1 MTVGI
6 QAVSVLQLLLLGR
19 LVVPT
24 GAGRPEIT
32 VLGTLDLLLVETTP
46 VTIDGELWLFE
57 SVRPDYWNNSA
68 GHEYLR
74 FVHLQSGH
82 SSAAFGAGHALGSA
96 IVDTGKVFAFG
107 TKRTFGVH
115 GETAADGQ
123 VITVFWSSD
132 GMKTWR
138 NKTAIDFSKD
148 TKAPGRS
155 KRVVFNTSVGKGKLN
170 GTDVFVLAYEWS
182 RPGTPGGWNTN
193 FAVSTDLLTWQ
204 LMPEEFSMPVGVE
217 HADPTLRFSD
227 GYWYCIPARKDP
239 ARWYFFQEI
248 YRSTDLKEWE
258 SAPGMGSPTAVGQPL
273 LQPVAARDKA
283 LAPRDWHP
291 DLYETLKQAA
301 DPQIKGWEE
310 WEDCNSSD
318 MDLCEWNK
326 TTVMVFNWGC
336 QHATEALALAV
347 SSMPLDDF
355 LQSWFVSE
363 PSSSSSSTRQTS
375 SSSPAPPADEL
386 QHHVELD
393 QDATF
398 AVPHLTGI
406 FLSINSAQAVWSRQQ
421 WVDDLM
427 AMKDVG
433 IEFFCPRAAANGQSL
448 PTKDC
453 PFGEFISFYPSKN
466 SCFKPL
472 PNMPEGGAVA
482 TLLAAA
488 QIVGLKVHL
497 GLAWPSG
504 AALQAVGGKPING
517 SYLLRS
523 ALVSA
528 LNTQS
533 PHEQFL
539 EIDTR
544 GHES

>member
-1 MTVGI
+1 MTYCCSKMI
-6 QAVSVLQLLLLGR
+6 SSRAVFALHLLFLGGFVVL
-19 LVVPT
+19 PT
-24 GAGRPEIT
+24 QGVEAAARRPEIT

-57 SVRPDYWNNSA
+57 SVRPDYWNNSLA

-74 FVHLQSGH
+74 FVHLQSGR
-82 SSAAFGAGHALGSA
+82 STAAFGLGHALGSA
-96 IVDTGKVFAFG
+96 IVDTGRVFAFG
-107 TKRTFGVH
+107 TKRAFGLQ

-123 VITVFWSSD
+123 VISVFWSSD
-132 GMKTWR
+132 GMKTWD

-148 TKAPGRS
+148 TKVPGRS
-155 KRVVFNTSVGKGKLN
+155 RRVVFNTSVGKGKLN
-170 GTDVFVLAYEWS
+170 GTDVYVLAYEWS

-193 FAVSTDLLTWQ
+193 FAVSTDLLSWR

-217 HADPTLRFSD
+217 HADPTLRFSG

-248 YRSTDLKEWE
+248 YRSTDLKHWE

-301 DPQIKGWEE
+301 DSKIKGWEE

-318 MDLCEWNK
+318 MDLCEWNQ
-326 TTVMVFNWGC
+326 TTILVFNWGC
-336 QHATEALALAV
+336 QHATEALGLAV
-347 SSMPLDDF
+347 SPMPLDEF
-355 LQSWFVSE
+355 LQSWFV
-363 PSSSSSSTRQTS
+363 PAASSSLLPTPVDERQHR
-375 SSSPAPPADEL
+375 AEL
-386 QHHVELD
+386 SHGANFV
-393 QDATF
+393 
-398 AVPHLTGI
+398 VPHLSGI
-406 FLSINSAQAVWSRQQ
+406 FLSINSAQATWSKQQ
-421 WVDDLM
+421 WIDDLM

-433 IEFFCPRAAANGQSL
+433 IEFFCPRAAANGRSA

-453 PFGEFISFYPSKN
+453 PFGEFTSFYPSKN
-466 SCFKPL
+466 SCFKPVL
-472 PNMPEGGAVA
+472 NMPEGGALA
-482 TLLAAA
+482 TLLMAA

-497 GLAWPSG
+497 GLAWPSE
-504 AALQAVGGKPING
+504 AALQAVGGRPING

-523 ALVSA
+523 VLVQHPISTWLLA
-528 LNTQS
+528 
-533 PHEQFL
+533 
-539 EIDTR
+539 
-544 GHES
+544 